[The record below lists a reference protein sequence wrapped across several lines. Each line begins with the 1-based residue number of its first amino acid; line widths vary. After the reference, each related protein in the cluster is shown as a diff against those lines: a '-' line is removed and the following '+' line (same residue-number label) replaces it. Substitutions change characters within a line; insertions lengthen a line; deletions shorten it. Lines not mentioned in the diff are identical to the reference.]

1 MKTLAAACDVALNIV
16 PAYYTFQAVVSP
28 SAESTKRWLTFWV
41 IHTAFSSMELVLDIF
56 GAWVPVYLA
65 AKTAFVL
72 YLVFFGGA
80 ASIYNGCV
88 RAALER
94 YEGRID
100 AGLDSLQV
108 ATASNALR
116 WARSG
121 LSQLRDGP
129 GWLAPA
135 AAAATLQVEALAAS
149 SRGGAAP
156 S

>member
-1 MKTLAAACDVALNIV
+1 MWSSAYDIALNIV

-41 IHTAFSSMELVLDIF
+41 IHTAFSSVELVLDIF
-56 GAWVPVYLA
+56 AAWLPVYMA
-65 AKTAFVL
+65 AKTVFIIW
-72 YLVFFGGA
+72 LVFFGGA

-88 RAALER
+88 RAQLER
-94 YEGRID
+94 YEGKID

-121 LSQLRDGP
+121 LSQLREGP
-129 GWLAPA
+129 AWLAPA
-135 AAAATLQVEALAAS
+135 AAAAASHVEALAAS
-149 SRGGAAP
+149 RSDETTG
-156 S
+156 